1 MGIGSVN
8 LSENVL
14 PEDYLE
20 LSKGNVVKNLK
31 ELVVALRKMTMEIFK
46 LHVTR
51 STNDF
56 AEWILEGY
64 NDEKLAKKVLKT
76 TDKSKIIKIL
86 ESAIKNIKPEK
97 KDMKIH
103 EPASKKS
110 ALRKLEDIYDE
121 L

>member
-1 MGIGSVN
+1 MGIGSVS
-8 LSENVL
+8 LDENVL

-20 LSKGNVVKNLK
+20 LSKGNVVRNLK
-31 ELVVALRKMTMEIFK
+31 ELVDALKKMKTEVFR

-64 NDEKLAKKVLKT
+64 NDERLAKKILKT
-76 TDKSKIIKIL
+76 TDKSKIIRLL
-86 ESAIKNIKPEK
+86 ESAIRNIKPEK

-103 EPASKKS
+103 EPVSKKS
-110 ALRKLEDIYDE
+110 ALRKLEGVYDM
-121 L
+121 